1 MKILQAPINVAGQA
15 SLISAGLKKLG
26 VKSEVLTFNQNR
38 FAFPSDI
45 NLDLKSKP
53 WLVAVFVLFVNFIKC
68 LFKYEYFHFHFGE
81 SLLPFNLD
89 LPVMKLFKKKMVME
103 FWGSDVIQ
111 LDKAI
116 HYTLFSLK
124 ELREI
129 FPRINDQKKRKR
141 LAKIGRYIKTTI
153 VGDYSLLPFL
163 PKSIVVRQAFDINK
177 LPYVGA
183 KSTGKQIMIVHAPTD
198 RKIKGTKYVLETIK
212 RLKREGYKVN
222 FWLIEKM
229 SNRDAIEAYKRADI
243 AVDDL
248 LQGPYGIFAIECM
261 ALGKPVLC
269 RRDEK
274 LEKYYQDLP
283 IINTSPKNIYQN
295 LKYLIEH
302 PRIRQRLGKE
312 GRMYVEKNHNA
323 KNIAQKLLKVYKS
336 L

>member
-15 SLISAGLKKLG
+15 SMISTGLKKLG
-26 VKSEVLTFNQNR
+26 IKSEVLTFNQSH
-38 FAFPSDI
+38 FAFYSDI

-53 WLVAVFVLFVNFIKC
+53 LPAAVLVLFVNFIKC

-103 FWGSDVIQ
+103 FWGSDVLQ

-116 HYTLFSLK
+116 HYTLFSMK
-124 ELREI
+124 ELKEI
-129 FPRINDQKKRKR
+129 FPKINDQKKRKK
-141 LAKIGRYIKTTI
+141 LAKISRYIETTI
-153 VGDYSLLPFL
+153 VGDYSLLPFS
-163 PKSIVVRQAFDINK
+163 PKSMVVRQAFDISK

-183 KSTGKQIMIVHAPTD
+183 KSTGKQVMIVHAPTN
-198 RKIKGTKYVLETIK
+198 RKIKGTKYIIETVK
-212 RLKREGYKVN
+212 RLKKEGYKVN
-222 FWLIEKM
+222 LQLVEKM
-229 SNRDAIEAYKRADI
+229 PNREAMETYKKADI
-243 AVDDL
+243 VVDDL

-261 ALGKPVLC
+261 ALGKPILC

-274 LEKYYQDLP
+274 LEKYYQALP
-283 IINTSPKNIYQN
+283 IINTSPENIYKN

-302 PRIRQRLGKE
+302 PRIRERLGKE
-312 GRMYVEKNHNA
+312 GRIYVKKNHNA
-323 KNIAQKLLKVYKS
+323 VNIARKLLKIYKS